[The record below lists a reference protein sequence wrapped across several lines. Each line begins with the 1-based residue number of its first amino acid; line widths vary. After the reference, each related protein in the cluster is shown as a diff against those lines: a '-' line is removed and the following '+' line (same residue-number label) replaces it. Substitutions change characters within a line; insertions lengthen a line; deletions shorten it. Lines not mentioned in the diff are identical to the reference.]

1 MELVK
6 IENGQ
11 ILTSSLVV
19 AEIFGK
25 EHKNVLRDIE
35 NVIGS
40 DSNKEFN
47 RLKIEPIEYLD
58 GRKRKQKAYA
68 LTRNGFSLIAMGFT
82 GKEATDWKIKYINAF
97 EQMEKALL
105 QRSKEPLLNTK
116 IHLQRYESNKPN
128 IPKGYFCM
136 LKEVITEVIMPLEL
150 DGKDLISSAMPGG
163 SMGIGF
169 PKFLKE
175 KGIDI
180 SGYPKYKQQL
190 TNGKIVDARAYP
202 YTIYHLFKEFID
214 IWIKDKGKQYF
225 TEKTI
230 LLLNK

>member
-6 IENGQ
+6 IENGKA
-11 ILTSSLVV
+11 LTSSLAV
-19 AEIFGK
+19 ADVFGK
-25 EHKNVLRDIE
+25 RHDNVLVAIE
-35 NVIGS
+35 SIIKS
-40 DSNKEFN
+40 EDNKEFN
-47 RLKIEPIEYLD
+47 LLNFEAIEYLD

-68 LTRNGFSLIAMGFT
+68 LTKNGFSLIVMGFT
-82 GKEATDWKIKYINAF
+82 GKEATNWKIKYINAF

-116 IHLQRYESNKPN
+116 IHLQRYELNKPN

-150 DGKDLISSAMPGG
+150 DGKDLISSAMPDG

-180 SGYPKYKQQL
+180 SVYPRYKQQL

-202 YTIYHLFKEFID
+202 YTIYHLFKEYID